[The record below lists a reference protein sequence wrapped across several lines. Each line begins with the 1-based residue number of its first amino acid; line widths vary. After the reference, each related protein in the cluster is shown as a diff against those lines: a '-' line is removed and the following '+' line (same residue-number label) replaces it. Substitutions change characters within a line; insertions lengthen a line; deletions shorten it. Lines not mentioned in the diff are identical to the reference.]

1 MDRNGGTASGRIRW
15 WLDAPPS
22 RLLEALIEAP
32 DRVLQGPG
40 SVARVRVGRKRFFR
54 IAADEGEGALYVKV
68 FALSPGWP
76 RLRYLLRP
84 SKARREARVA
94 RRVGAL
100 GFAAVGP
107 VAVGEERRRGL
118 LLRSFSAV
126 PEHPGRDLR
135 ELLADRSLPR
145 ARRLELLCA
154 FARLAR
160 RLHDA
165 GVDQDDFSP
174 NNFLAGDEGAL
185 VLIDFERC
193 RVGRP
198 LGARRFAMLAKLHRQ
213 DLGISQSDRLRFL
226 GWYLGPDAGR
236 PERRR
241 ALERIAPAFRRIRA
255 RDARRAARAAFRV
268 GRHVGRRGDAWVVV
282 GRETAAVVRLE
293 LPRAAARQ
301 VWVRAHQLE
310 RLGLPALRPVRLGP
324 DWVELED
331 LGPAGAPDEAL
342 AARARRA
349 FGRYGRFAAE
359 PDWIFTPERALLRDP
374 RAFELTL

>member
-15 WLDAPPS
+15 WLDGERSP
-22 RLLEALIEAP
+22 LLGKLIEAP

-40 SVARVRVGRKRFFR
+40 SVARARVGRKRFFR
-54 IAADEGEGALYVKV
+54 VAADGEGPALYVKV
-68 FALSPGWP
+68 FALAPGWP
-76 RLRYLLRP
+76 RLRYLLRA

-94 RRVGAL
+94 RRVRAL

-107 VAVGEERRRGL
+107 VAVGEERRYGL
-118 LLRSFSAV
+118 LLRSFSAI

-135 ELLADRSLPR
+135 ELLPDPTLKR
-145 ARRLELLCA
+145 ARRLRLLRA
-154 FARLAR
+154 FAELAR

-174 NNFLAGDEGAL
+174 NNFLADDDDAIC
-185 VLIDFERC
+185 LIDFERC

-198 LGARRFAMLAKLHRQ
+198 LGKRRHALLAKLHRH
-213 DLGISQSDRLRFL
+213 DLGISRTDRLRFL
-226 GWYLGPDAGR
+226 GWYLGPGADRG
-236 PERRR
+236 ERRR
-241 ALERIAPAFRRIRA
+241 ALESILSAFRRIRA
-255 RDARRAARAAFRV
+255 RDARRAAQAAFRP
-268 GRHVGRRGDAWVVV
+268 GRHVAQRGDAWIVV
-282 GRETAAVVRLE
+282 GRESAPCLRLE
-293 LPRAAARQ
+293 LPAAEARE

-331 LGPAGAPDEAL
+331 PGPQGETDDAEAS
-342 AARARRA
+342 RARRA
-349 FGRYGRFAAE
+349 LGAYGRFPLE
-359 PDWIFTPERALLRDP
+359 PEWVFTRRGALLRDP